1 MFKKKI
7 IIFIVSILI
16 SIFILVTYF
25 TIDAPFR
32 RSVYNKFIGGYKLVN
47 YHIIGGHTF
56 YRDFN
61 SASHR
66 ILKYIEFS
74 QNFAEGKNNML
85 QGIVDAT
92 NLITSK
98 AYSQDDFNKMEQ
110 LYIRINELS
119 DDIYKNHIWLARALS
134 DDDIERSKKHLI
146 KALELSKSSEEAY
159 REIIRIFSKN
169 NEIIK
174 LLNSYCNNY
183 FNDFGGGTVG
193 RIATAQTENHFFYG
207 SNSNFAISRNGNI
220 NKLYSRLISDL
231 NIYQSYE
238 FIFESA
244 EDLNEFYIIKNF
256 FPGSKVSIKN
266 IILTNDQ
273 KNKLDLNQLIIHSL
287 ESYIL
292 NQNIDEVVFITNNQ
306 NDGIF
311 KFNFFKKYEK
321 IKKITFELKL
331 ERLPLA
337 NNSICKNLNEN

>member
-7 IIFIVSILI
+7 IIFFSSLLVIIFI
-16 SIFILVTYF
+16 SITYL
-25 TIDAPFR
+25 TIDAPLR
-32 RSVYNKFIGGYKLVN
+32 RTVFTKIIGVYKLFN
-47 YHIIGGHTF
+47 YHIIGGYTF
-56 YRDFN
+56 HRDFD
-61 SASHR
+61 SASQR

-74 QNFAEGKNNML
+74 QVFAEGKNNML

-98 AYSQDDFNKMEQ
+98 AYSQDDFNKME
-110 LYIRINELS
+110 LVYIRINELTE
-119 DDIYKNHIWLARALS
+119 DVYKNHIWLARALS
-134 DDDIERSKKHLI
+134 DNDIERSKKHLI
-146 KALELSKSSEEAY
+146 KALELSKSSEEVY
-159 REIIRIFSKN
+159 REIIRIFLKN

-183 FNDFGGGTVG
+183 FNNFEGGTVG
-193 RIATAQTENHFFYG
+193 RIATAQTEKHFFYG
-207 SNSNFAISRNGNI
+207 SNSNFAISRNGDI

-238 FIFESA
+238 FVFESV

-266 IILTNDQ
+266 IIVINNQ

-287 ESYIL
+287 KSYIL
-292 NQNIDEVVFITNNQ
+292 NQNSNEVVFITNDK
-306 NDGIF
+306 NDDIL

-321 IKKITFELKL
+321 IKKITFELKI
-331 ERLPLA
+331 ERLPLV
-337 NNSICKNLNEN
+337 NNSICKNLDEN